1 MIAYGP
7 MILCVKENLAVV
19 QTQHKA

>member
-7 MILCVKENLAVV
+7 KILCVKENLAVV
-19 QTQHKA
+19 QTQHKT